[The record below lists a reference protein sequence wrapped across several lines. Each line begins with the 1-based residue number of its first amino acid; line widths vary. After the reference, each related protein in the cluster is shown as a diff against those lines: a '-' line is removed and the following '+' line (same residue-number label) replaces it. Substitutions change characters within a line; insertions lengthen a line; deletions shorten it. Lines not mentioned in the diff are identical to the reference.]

1 MSVKLAQYLDNLI
14 CNQNLKWKQSNSM
27 LWNHKH
33 PYLKEILLFAEERAI
48 LHTIK
53 RKNTLASKVTAGK
66 GKFSKTYMLE
76 INYVRVNYLHLQKG
90 KHTLNKSN
98 ELVQKR
104 KNKVLGVTRCSGCAG
119 SYLSSYRSPLPLVV

>member
-1 MSVKLAQYLDNLI
+1 MSAKLAQYLDNLI
-14 CNQNLKWKQSNSM
+14 CSQKLKWKQSKSI
-27 LWNHKH
+27 LWKHEH
-33 PYLKEILLFAEERAI
+33 PYLKEILLFAEERKI
-48 LHTIK
+48 LHTFK
-53 RKNTLASKVTAGK
+53 RKNTLTSKATAGK
-66 GKFSKTYMLE
+66 GKISKTHMLKT
-76 INYVRVNYLHLQKG
+76 NYVRVNYLYLQNG